1 MAPRISILTAGTLG
15 SISPMAALGLAL
27 KDEGYEVSVAAPE
40 NFRALI
46 ESMGLEYRRCGSDF
60 SLFMKEEERNMLA
73 GARSNV
79 RQVLAWRFPPARA
92 RAMFDGVLRDAVAA
106 AADADAI
113 VFHPFVSVATDIA
126 EAKGIPAVLVPLAFV
141 SPSDETPLAMLPRP
155 GKPFWN
161 RISYG
166 FLRLQRTAFSR
177 TIQELRASLGLK
189 KAFRYVHPHHVRGR
203 RVPVLFPVSPL
214 LRPRGSKGSDD
225 IHFTGYWFRDEAP
238 GWRPA
243 GALAEFLAS
252 GEQPI
257 YIGFGSMPG
266 IGADRTAM
274 LLEACEAAN
283 IRAILGRGWG
293 DFGDASSLPK
303 NVHVLDYAPHEH
315 LFPLVRAVV
324 HHGGL
329 GTVSTGL
336 RAGKP
341 TLVCPFMLD
350 QAYWGHRV
358 AQLGAGPEPLPIARW
373 TRERLTTALR
383 ALVENPHYRMHAD
396 AAGVEMR
403 EENGPVA
410 AAKVVRDIVG
420 GMISEKEAVL
430 PLASE
435 V

>member
-46 ESMGLEYRRCGSDF
+46 ESMGLEYRRCGHDF
-60 SLFMKEEERNMLA
+60 SVFMKDEERSMLA
-73 GARSNV
+73 RGRTV
-79 RQVLAWRFPPARA
+79 KQVLSWRFPAARA
-92 RAMFDGVLRDAVAA
+92 RAMFESVIRDAVVAS
-106 AADADAI
+106 ADADAI
-113 VFHPFVSVATDIA
+113 IFHPFVSIASDIA
-126 EAKGIPAVLVPLAFV
+126 EARGIPAILVPLAFV
-141 SPSDETPLAMLPRP
+141 SPSDETPLAVLPRP
-155 GKPFWN
+155 NSPRWN

-166 FLRLQRTAFSR
+166 FLRMQRNAYTKLIHEIRS
-177 TIQELRASLGLK
+177 SLGLGK
-189 KAFRYVHPHHVRGR
+189 SFRYAHPHHVRGS

-214 LRPRGSKGSDD
+214 LRPRASKGGDD

-283 IRAILGRGWG
+283 VRAILGRGWG
-293 DFGDASSLPK
+293 DFGDASALPK

-373 TRERLTTALR
+373 TRERLTAALR

-420 GMISEKEAVL
+420 GLTHRNEAAL

>member
-1 MAPRISILTAGTLG
+1 MAVLG
-15 SISPMAALGLAL
+15 RAL
-27 KDEGYEVSVAAPE
+27 KDEGYDVSVAAPE
-40 NFRALI
+40 NFRGLI
-46 ESMGLEYRRCGSDF
+46 ENMGLEFRRCGADF
-60 SLFMKEEERNMLA
+60 SAFMKDEERNMLA

-92 RAMFDGVLRDAVAA
+92 RSMFDGVLRDAVVA

-113 VFHPFVSVATDIA
+113 VFHPFVSVASDIA
-126 EAKGIPAVLVPLAFV
+126 EAKNIPAILVPLAFV

-155 GKPFWN
+155 GKPRWN
-161 RISYG
+161 RMSYG

-189 KAFRYVHPHHVRGR
+189 KAFRYVHPHHVRGS

-214 LRPRGSKGSDD
+214 LRPRAARSGGDD
-225 IHFTGYWFRDEAP
+225 IHFTGYWFRDEDP
-238 GWRPA
+238 GWRPT
-243 GALAEFLAS
+243 GALATFLGS

-266 IGADRTAM
+266 IGPDRTAM
-274 LLEACEAAN
+274 LLAALEAAN
-283 IRAILGRGWG
+283 VRAILGKGWG
-293 DFGDASSLPK
+293 SFGDASTLPR

-315 LFPLVRAVV
+315 LFPLVKAVV

-358 AQLGAGPEPLPIARW
+358 AQLGVGPEPLPISSW
-373 TRERLTTALR
+373 TREALTAALR
-383 ALVENPHYRMHAD
+383 DLCENPLYRMHAD

-403 EENGPVA
+403 QEDGPA
-410 AAKVVRDIVG
+410 TAAKVVRDIVG
-420 GMISEKEAVL
+420 GLSPTSTERPANRAETEEA
-430 PLASE
+430 
-435 V
+435 